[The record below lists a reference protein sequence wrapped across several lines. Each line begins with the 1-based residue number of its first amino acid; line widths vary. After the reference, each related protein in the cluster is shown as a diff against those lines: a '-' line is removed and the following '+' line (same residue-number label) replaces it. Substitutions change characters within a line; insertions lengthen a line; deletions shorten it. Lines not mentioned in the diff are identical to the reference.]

1 MDNAFGQQELIADN
15 RDEINNWRIALGP
28 VMGERWAS
36 LPEQSP
42 GIASA
47 VPTTALAPLEVS
59 NQPIHSTMIIHF
71 RPFCSTL
78 CFWTTFNPCVR
89 LSFLDAIIQKD
100 GLV

>member
-1 MDNAFGQQELIADN
+1 MSFDVFGQQELIADN

-59 NQPIHSTMIIHF
+59 NQPIPT
-71 RPFCSTL
+71 P
-78 CFWTTFNPCVR
+78 
-89 LSFLDAIIQKD
+89 Q
-100 GLV
+100 

>member
-1 MDNAFGQQELIADN
+1 MEAGGRKPPPLRLMPTQKIVSRTAISADVFSKMHWMDNAFGRQELIADN

-47 VPTTALAPLEVS
+47 VPTTALAPLEVP
-59 NQPIHSTMIIHF
+59 NQPIPT
-71 RPFCSTL
+71 P
-78 CFWTTFNPCVR
+78 
-89 LSFLDAIIQKD
+89 Q
-100 GLV
+100 

>member
-1 MDNAFGQQELIADN
+1 M
-15 RDEINNWRIALGP
+15 ALGP

-59 NQPIHSTMIIHF
+59 NQLLHNDGSTF
-71 RPFCSTL
+71 ASALFDASASGSTL
-78 CFWTTFNPCVR
+78 NASVR
-89 LSFLDAIIQKD
+89 LFIFRCHPSKD
-100 GLV
+100 GLL